1 MSLVFHPR
9 RELRSRRDS
18 IRSRT
23 MSFRL
28 VAGVLAIAALS
39 ARSAA
44 AAPGA
49 PAGPDPHA
57 GISTPLLAPL
67 AAGPLLRFESGFA
80 MPGEPFGRAGDG
92 LFEIALPRH
101 DWSSGRQDLLARY
114 RRALER
120 ECERR
125 SERDP
130 TLGWAGNG
138 DDEGYPA
145 RRTRREAER
154 IFDGANSRL
163 LSHFLDQ
170 VVEQAAALRAARD
183 YVDGLSLD
191 VRKGGGVH
199 VAHARDGNADTE
211 KSVTR
216 FTLVAIGSPRL
227 EMRSRLRRELDARV
241 ELSLSNP
248 GVSASL
254 SRRFTRVL
262 KGRLGAGI
270 EDSGQDRW
278 ISAGLEIRF

>member
-1 MSLVFHPR
+1 MPLAFHPR

-23 MSFRL
+23 PWVRL
-28 VAGVLAIAALS
+28 AAVVLAMAALS
-39 ARSAA
+39 GRAEA
-44 AAPGA
+44 AAPA
-49 PAGPDPHA
+49 PAGPDPHGG
-57 GISTPLLAPL
+57 GIKPLLSPL
-67 AAGPLLRFESGFA
+67 ASGSLFRFESGLA
-80 MPGEPFGRAGDG
+80 TPGEPAGREGEG
-92 LFEIALPRH
+92 VLEIALPRH
-101 DWSSGRQDLLARY
+101 DWSSGRQDLLGRY
-114 RRALER
+114 RKALER

-163 LSHFLDQ
+163 LSHFLER

-199 VAHARDGNADTE
+199 VAHAHDEADDAE
-211 KSVTR
+211 KPVTR

-227 EMRSRLRRELDARV
+227 EMRSRLPRDLDARV

-254 SRRFTRVL
+254 TRRFTRVL

-278 ISAGLEIRF
+278 ISAGVEIRF